1 MRVGVDDG
9 RIDLDQEAMRYGERV
24 ARAPATRAAV
34 RAEFVELCL
43 PLAHRLARRYRDR
56 GEPFADLEQVARL
69 GLIKAVDRYDP
80 VRGSFTAFATVTIL
94 GELRKHFR
102 DRTWGVRAP
111 RRMQELIGQIR
122 QAGSDLTNTLARAPN
137 ATELA
142 DRLHTSA
149 DEVDAALLSAES
161 YTLLSLNSPLSGN
174 GSGDG
179 TAERGDLIGEV
190 DGELAAVDDR
200 LTLRA
205 LLDRL
210 PERERRILVMR
221 FYGSLTQSEIA
232 ERCGISQMHVSR
244 LLSNTLT
251 WLRHA
256 MLSDTPPQWSDAHH
270 STLDNHRLDVTTASS
285 GYGTLTVAIAG
296 EIDRDNADEL
306 RRAIFDALARRPT
319 TLLLQMATVP
329 FIDAAGVAALAAGYQ
344 EARRSAVTV
353 GLRGVQPHVR
363 RVLAVARLPLRFG
376 G

>member
-1 MRVGVDDG
+1 
-9 RIDLDQEAMRYGERV
+9 MRYCERV
-24 ARAPATRAAV
+24 AQAPATRAVV
-34 RAEFVELCL
+34 RAEVVERCL

-69 GLIKAVDRYDP
+69 GLVKAVNRYDP

-102 DRTWGVRAP
+102 DRTWGIRAP
-111 RRMQELIGQIR
+111 RRMQELVGQLR
-122 QAGSDLTNTLARAPN
+122 QAGSDLTNTLSRAPN

-142 DRLHTSA
+142 DRLHTSTE
-149 DEVDAALLSAES
+149 EVDAALLSAEG
-161 YTLLSLNSPLSGN
+161 YNLLSLNTPLSGD

-200 LTLRA
+200 LTLRS
-205 LLDRL
+205 LLARL
-210 PERERRILVMR
+210 PERERRILVLR
-221 FYGSLTQSEIA
+221 FYGNLTQTEIA

-244 LLSNTLT
+244 LLSSTLT

-256 MLSDTPPQWSDAHH
+256 MLSDTPPHWNDVPDAG
-270 STLDNHRLDVTTASS
+270 RLSLTTAPSR
-285 GYGTLTVAIAG
+285 YGTLTVAVAG

-319 TLLLQMATVP
+319 AVLLQMAAVP

-344 EARRSAVTV
+344 QARRTAVTL

-363 RVLAVARLPLRFG
+363 RVLAVARLPIR
-376 G
+376 